1 MDPAKLQEIVL
12 ANQRCLAT
20 FDEWGASIE
29 RRVTAL
35 EKNGDVLVDVRLS
48 LEKLT
53 SSNVRLAE
61 KLHEMKNVLEKI
73 EEDNKAQHQQLDDRL
88 KKLEDAPGD
97 KWNKAIWILVTGA
110 LMAAS
115 SGLTKLFTP

>member
-1 MDPAKLQEIVL
+1 MDPSKLQEIVL
-12 ANQRCLAT
+12 ANQRGLST
-20 FDEWGASIE
+20 FDEWAESIE
-29 RRVTAL
+29 RRVTSL

-53 SSNVRLAE
+53 SSNERLAE
-61 KLHEMKNVLEKI
+61 KLHDMKNVLEKI
-73 EEDNKAQHQQLDDRL
+73 EEDNKAQHKQLDDRL

-110 LMAAS
+110 LMAAA
-115 SGLTKLFTP
+115 SGLTKLFAP